1 MPKRTSKQKLDNLAR
16 KVEVG
21 TQEMMRRVALDID
34 SALVLTT
41 PVDTGRARSNWQ
53 VSIGK
58 TAAGTVDQP
67 VSAQEAI
74 DTAKGQLSKLRDSD
88 DKIHITNN
96 LPYIQR
102 LNEGWSPQQPA
113 GFVDQAVMTVVGSI
127 HKQRIL
133 TK

>member
-1 MPKRTSKQKLDNLAR
+1 MPKLTSKQKLDNLAR
-16 KVEVG
+16 QVEVG
-21 TQEMMRRVALDID
+21 TQDMLKRVALNID

-58 TAAGTVDQP
+58 SALGTVDAP
-67 VSAQEAI
+67 VSPSEAI
-74 DTAKGQLSKLRDSD
+74 GNAKSELSKLRDSD
-88 DKIHITNN
+88 SSVHITNN

-113 GFVDQAVMTVVGSI
+113 GFVDQAIATVVGSI

-133 TK
+133 SK

>member
-1 MPKRTSKQKLDNLAR
+1 MPKLTSQRKLSNLA
-16 KVEVG
+16 KQVEVG
-21 TQEMMRRVALDID
+21 TQDMIKRVALDID

-58 TAAGTVDQP
+58 TAAGTIDQP
-67 VSAQEAI
+67 ASPSETI
-74 DTAKGQLSKLRDSD
+74 GNAKSELAKLRDSD
-88 DKIHITNN
+88 SSVHITNN

-113 GFVDQAVMTVVGSI
+113 GFVDQAIATVVGAI

-133 TK
+133 SK

>member
-1 MPKRTSKQKLDNLAR
+1 
-16 KVEVG
+16 
-21 TQEMMRRVALDID
+21 MMRRVALDID

-58 TAAGTVDQP
+58 TAAGT
-67 VSAQEAI
+67 I
-74 DTAKGQLSKLRDSD
+74 DEIKSPSETIGNAKSELAKLRDSD
-88 DKIHITNN
+88 DRIHITNN

-113 GFVDQAVMTVVGSI
+113 GYVDTAIATVVGSI
-127 HKQRIL
+127 HKQRVL
-133 TK
+133 GK

>member
-1 MPKRTSKQKLDNLAR
+1 MPKPTSKQKLDNLAR
-16 KVEVG
+16 QIEVG
-21 TQEMMRRVALDID
+21 TQDMLKRVALDID

-58 TAAGTVDQP
+58 TAAGTIDQP
-67 VSAQEAI
+67 VSPSEAI
-74 DTAKGQLSKLRDSD
+74 GNAKSELSKLKGSD

-127 HKQRIL
+127 RKQRIL
-133 TK
+133 GK

>member
-1 MPKRTSKQKLDNLAR
+1 MPKQTSKQKLDNLAR
-16 KVEVG
+16 RIDVG
-21 TQEMMRRVALDID
+21 TQEMMKRVALDID

-58 TAAGTVDQP
+58 TALGTVDTLM
-67 VSAQEAI
+67 SSSEAI
-74 DTAKGQLSKLRDSD
+74 GNAKAELSKLKDSD

-113 GFVDQAVMTVVGSI
+113 GFVDQAVMTVIGSI

>member
-1 MPKRTSKQKLDNLAR
+1 
-16 KVEVG
+16 
-21 TQEMMRRVALDID
+21 MMRRVALDID

-58 TAAGTVDQP
+58 SALGAVDTP
-67 VSAQEAI
+67 VSPSESI
-74 DTAKGQLSKLRDSD
+74 GNAKSELSKLRDSD
-88 DKIHITNN
+88 SSVHITNN

-113 GFVDQAVMTVVGSI
+113 GFVDQAIATVVGSI
-127 HKQRIL
+127 HKQRVL
-133 TK
+133 GK

>member
-1 MPKRTSKQKLDNLAR
+1 MPKQTSKQKLDNLA
-16 KVEVG
+16 KQVEVG

-58 TAAGTVDQP
+58 SALGTVDTP
-67 VSAQEAI
+67 VSPSEAI
-74 DTAKGQLSKLRDSD
+74 GNAKSELSKLRDSD
-88 DKIHITNN
+88 SSVHITNN

-113 GFVDQAVMTVVGSI
+113 GFVDQAIATVVGSI
-127 HKQRIL
+127 HKQRVL
-133 TK
+133 GK

>member
-1 MPKRTSKQKLDNLAR
+1 MPKQTSKQKLDNLAR
-16 KVEVG
+16 RIDVG

-58 TAAGTVDQP
+58 TALGTVDTLMSP
-67 VSAQEAI
+67 SEAI
-74 DTAKGQLSKLRDSD
+74 GNAKAELSKLKDSD

-127 HKQRIL
+127 HKQRVL
-133 TK
+133 GK

>member
-16 KVEVG
+16 QIEVG
-21 TQEMMRRVALDID
+21 TKDMMRRVALDID

-58 TAAGTVDQP
+58 TAFGTVDQP
-67 VSAQEAI
+67 MSPSEAI
-74 DTAKGQLSKLRDSD
+74 GNAKAELSKLRDSD

>member
-1 MPKRTSKQKLDNLAR
+1 MPKQTSKQKLDNLAR
-16 KVEVG
+16 RIDVG
-21 TQEMMRRVALDID
+21 TQEMMKRVALDID

-58 TAAGTVDQP
+58 TALGTVDTLMSP
-67 VSAQEAI
+67 SEAI
-74 DTAKGQLSKLRDSD
+74 GNAKAELSKLKDSD

>member
-1 MPKRTSKQKLDNLAR
+1 MPKQTSKQKLDNLAR
-16 KVEVG
+16 QVEVG

-58 TAAGTVDQP
+58 TALSTVDTLMSP
-67 VSAQEAI
+67 SEAI
-74 DTAKGQLSKLRDSD
+74 GNAKAELSKLKDSD

>member
-1 MPKRTSKQKLDNLAR
+1 MPKQTSKQKLDNLAR
-16 KVEVG
+16 RIEVG
-21 TQEMMRRVALDID
+21 TQDMMRRVALDID

-58 TAAGTVDQP
+58 SALGAVDTP
-67 VSAQEAI
+67 VSPSEAI
-74 DTAKGQLSKLRDSD
+74 GNAKSELSKLRDSD
-88 DKIHITNN
+88 SSVHITNN

-113 GFVDQAVMTVVGSI
+113 GFVDQAIATVVGSI
-127 HKQRIL
+127 HKQRVL
-133 TK
+133 GK

>member
-1 MPKRTSKQKLDNLAR
+1 
-16 KVEVG
+16 
-21 TQEMMRRVALDID
+21 MMRRVALDID

-58 TAAGTVDQP
+58 TAFGTVDQLMSP
-67 VSAQEAI
+67 SEAI
-74 DTAKGQLSKLRDSD
+74 GNAKAELSKLRDSD